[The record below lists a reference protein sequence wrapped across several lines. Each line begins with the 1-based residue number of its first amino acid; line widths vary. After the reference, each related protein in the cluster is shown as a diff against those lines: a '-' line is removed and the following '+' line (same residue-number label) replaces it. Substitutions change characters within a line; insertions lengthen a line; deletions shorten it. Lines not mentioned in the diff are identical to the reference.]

1 MSNRSALAEISV
13 TTLKGVGP
21 KMGEKLQRLGL
32 NTVQDVLF
40 HLPSRYQDRTRVT
53 PIAAL
58 RTGEFAT
65 VVAEVLDNRVHFG
78 RRRAL
83 LVRVNDRSGTLTLR
97 FFRFS
102 AAQQK
107 QLEKGNSVQLYGEI
121 RPGPTG
127 PEMVHP
133 DYKSLQ
139 PGEPI
144 QVDESLT
151 PIYPATEGVHQL
163 TLRNL
168 ALQAL
173 SYLNAKSLPELLPET
188 LRQGLPNL
196 HEAIQILHA
205 PPTDSDQEQLLAGL
219 HPAQRRLAL
228 EELLAHQLSMLQA
241 RQQAQ
246 AVKAVVLPPA
256 QRLKQALLAQLPF
269 SPTAAQS
276 RVVGE
281 IEADLQSPMPMLRL
295 VQGDVGSGKT
305 LVAALAALSAL
316 EAGYQV
322 ALMAPTELLA
332 EQHARSFAMWL
343 EPLGVRVGW
352 LAGKLKG
359 KARSSTL
366 TALAEGDIG
375 FVVGTHAL
383 FQETVQFRNLA
394 LVIIDEQHRFG
405 VHQRLALREKGEQQ
419 GLHPHQL
426 VMTATPIPRTLAMT
440 AYADLSTSI
449 IDELPPGR
457 TPVQTVAIPDSRR
470 PEVVQRLHDAVKN
483 EGRQVY
489 WVCTLIEESDVLQCQ
504 AAEDTALYLQEAL
517 PDLRVGLVHGRQ
529 KSAEKEAV
537 MQQFKAHELDLLVAT
552 TVIEVGVD
560 VPNASLMI
568 IENPERLGLAQLHQL
583 RGRVGRGS
591 VASHCVLLYKTPL
604 SKQANERLSVL
615 RESNDGFVIAER
627 DLELRGPGELLGAKQ
642 TGLVQMKVADL
653 TRDSD
658 LLPQIRTLA
667 QQLFSKYPQQSQ
679 ALMLRWLPDKDRYAQ
694 V

>member
-1 MSNRSALAEISV
+1 MPRAALAEIPI
-13 TTLKGVGP
+13 TNLKGVGP
-21 KMGEKLQRLGL
+21 KMAERLARLGL
-32 NTVQDVLF
+32 NTVQDALL
-40 HLPSRYQDRTRVT
+40 HLPARYQDRTKVT

-58 RTGEFAT
+58 RVGEYAT
-65 VVAEVLDNRVHFG
+65 IVADVLDNRVHMG
-78 RRRAL
+78 RRRSL

-107 QLEKGNSVQLYGEI
+107 QFTTGTTLQLYGEV

-127 PEMVHP
+127 PELVHP
-133 DYKSLQ
+133 EYKSLAA
-139 PGEPI
+139 GAAIAVE
-144 QVDESLT
+144 ETLT

-163 TLRNL
+163 TLRNI
-168 ALQAL
+168 ASQAL
-173 SYLNAKSLPELLPET
+173 TYLNAGSVPELLPES
-188 LRQGLPNL
+188 LRTGLPTLEQSIRVL
-196 HEAIQILHA
+196 HE
-205 PPTDSDQEQLLAGL
+205 PPTSADQHQLLEGM

-228 EELLAHQLSMLQA
+228 EELLAHQLSMLYV

-246 AVKAVVLPPA
+246 AVQAPPI
-256 QRLKQALLAQLPF
+256 QPGQQLKQALLAQLPF
-269 SPTAAQS
+269 SPTGAQE
-276 RVVGE
+276 RVVAE
-281 IEADLQSPMPMLRL
+281 IEADLQQEMPMLRL

-305 LVAALAALSAL
+305 LVAALAAVSAL

-352 LAGKLKG
+352 LAGKLQG
-359 KARSSTL
+359 KVREHTL
-366 TALAEGDIG
+366 HGLASGELQ

-383 FQETVQFRNLA
+383 FQTAVQFTNLA

-419 GLHPHQL
+419 GRHPHQL

-440 AYADLSTSI
+440 AYADLATSI

-470 PEVVQRLHDAVKN
+470 EQVIQRLQDTVQN

-489 WVCTLIEESDVLQCQ
+489 WVCTLIEESESLQCQ
-504 AAEDTALYLQEAL
+504 AAEDTATYLQRCL
-517 PDLRVGLVHGRQ
+517 PNLRIGLVHGRM

-604 SKQANERLSVL
+604 SQQANERLAVL
-615 RESNDGFVIAER
+615 RDTNDGFVIAER
-627 DLELRGPGELLGAKQ
+627 DLELRGPGELLGARQ

-653 TRDSD
+653 VRDHD
-658 LLPQIRTLA
+658 LLPQIRALA
-667 QQLFSKYPQQSQ
+667 ERLFVDYPDLSE
-679 ALMLRWLPDKDRYAQ
+679 ALMQRWLPDKDRYAQ

>member
-1 MSNRSALAEISV
+1 MPRAALAEIPI
-13 TTLKGVGP
+13 TNLKGVGP
-21 KMGEKLQRLGL
+21 KMAERLARLGL
-32 NTVQDVLF
+32 NTVQDALL
-40 HLPSRYQDRTRVT
+40 HLPARYQDRTKVT

-58 RTGEFAT
+58 RVGEYAT
-65 VVAEVLDNRVHFG
+65 IVADVLDNRVHMG
-78 RRRAL
+78 RRRSL

-107 QLEKGNSVQLYGEI
+107 QLATGTTLQLYGEV

-127 PEMVHP
+127 PELVHP
-133 DYKSLQ
+133 EYKALAA
-139 PGEPI
+139 GAAIE
-144 QVDESLT
+144 VEETLT

-163 TLRNL
+163 TLRNI
-168 ALQAL
+168 ASQAL
-173 SYLNAKSLPELLPET
+173 TYLNAGSVPELLPES
-188 LRQGLPNL
+188 LRTGLPTLEQSIRVL
-196 HEAIQILHA
+196 HE
-205 PPTDSDQEQLLAGL
+205 PPTSADQHQLLEGM

-228 EELLAHQLSMLQA
+228 EELLAHQLSMLYV

-246 AVKAVVLPPA
+246 AVQAPPI
-256 QRLKQALLAQLPF
+256 QPGQQLKQALLAQLPF
-269 SPTAAQS
+269 SPTGAQA
-276 RVVGE
+276 RVVAE
-281 IEADLQSPMPMLRL
+281 IEADLQQEMPMLRL

-305 LVAALAALSAL
+305 LVAALAAVSAL

-343 EPLGVRVGW
+343 EPLGIRVGW

-359 KARSSTL
+359 KAREHTL
-366 TALAEGDIG
+366 QGLASGELQ

-383 FQETVQFRNLA
+383 FQTAVQFANLA

-419 GLHPHQL
+419 GRHPHQL

-440 AYADLSTSI
+440 AYADLATSI

-470 PEVVQRLHDAVKN
+470 EQVIQRLQDTVQN

-489 WVCTLIEESDVLQCQ
+489 WVCTLIEESESLQCQ
-504 AAEDTALYLQEAL
+504 AAEDTATYLQQCL
-517 PDLRVGLVHGRQ
+517 PNLRIGLVHGRM

-604 SKQANERLSVL
+604 SQQANERLAVL
-615 RESNDGFVIAER
+615 RDTNDGFVIAER
-627 DLELRGPGELLGAKQ
+627 DLELRGPGELLGARQ

-653 TRDSD
+653 VRDHD
-658 LLPQIRTLA
+658 LLPQIRALA
-667 QQLFSKYPQQSQ
+667 ERLFVDYPDLSE
-679 ALMLRWLPDKDRYAQ
+679 ALMQRWLPDKDRYAQ